1 MARKRINYRKVLQ
14 KFFAYFSL
22 TVGAIIFLIPFFWLL
37 TTSVKSGEEY
47 RAYPPRWLPPLPYSV
62 NISPFI
68 ATEEFENIPTPPG
81 LSTQS
86 WNKLLPI
93 IKDSLWTKIITLQ
106 NQTFVKIQNDDIKYQ
121 RLGNDLKTALLNG
134 ILTRII
140 NELRD
145 RISEKSPYEIIN
157 ELLLTDSLNLVKL
170 NSVWGAFLNFNPQN
184 AEWITKI
191 PLDSIW
197 NLNFT
202 PKEEEFYLAAWST
215 GVEQLHDYRWEEN
228 LKRIIDTQKPG
239 LWNGFIRFYGKELWT
254 KIISTGKSYR
264 TNRTSPEIIQQV
276 LQGLHPE
283 RLDKNLVSLYRN
295 LAISKMTVQTQNGQD
310 LALKDTLGLDGLG
323 WQTET
328 GDTLSKFNIDAKQC
342 VEMVYDFSKQK
353 SIEYHF
359 LTILPVP
366 FDSIERI
373 ILPVRGDL
381 SYHECWLSIETDGQ
395 VYRADQP
402 FEINSHAW
410 MGAIW
415 QRQIQEELKKGGL
428 TLYGQQIIEFSA
440 DTSTV
445 SSITNKNLALFR
457 LKIKQVPFLT
467 ATWRKFT
474 RNYLDTIRFVQF
486 VQFFLNSVILT
497 ILNIGA
503 QLLVCPLIA
512 YGFSRIKWPGRDFLF
527 GLVLATMMLPPQ
539 VTMIPQFLIF
549 RHLGMYDTFY
559 PLWLPSLFGTGFYI
573 FLLRQFF
580 MTIPYDYEEAAK
592 LDGCGFIRRYFNIS
606 LPLIR
611 PALAAVVIFQF
622 MATWND
628 FLRPL
633 IFLNSQEKTPL
644 PLGLFIFKIG
654 WWNQEYGLLMAAS
667 IIMLLPV
674 ILVFFL
680 AQKHFI
686 ESISLTGAK
695 G

>member
-1 MARKRINYRKVLQ
+1 MDRKRINYRKVLQ
-14 KFFAYFSL
+14 KFFVYFSL

-37 TTSVKSGEEY
+37 TTSMKSGEEY

-62 NISPFI
+62 KTSPLV
-68 ATEEFENIPTPPG
+68 ATDEFESIPTPPG
-81 LSTQS
+81 LSTDT
-86 WNKLLPI
+86 WNTILPAL
-93 IKDSLWTKIITLQ
+93 KDSLWARICSLKNPTLL
-106 NQTFVKIQNDDIKYQ
+106 KIQNDPVKYE
-121 RLGNDLKTALLNG
+121 RFGDDLKTALITG

-140 NELRD
+140 NEIRD
-145 RISEKSPYEIIN
+145 RISEKSPHEIIH
-157 ELLLTDSLNLVKL
+157 ELLLSDTLNLAKL
-170 NSVWGAFLNFNPQN
+170 ILVWGSFLTYNQQN
-184 AEWITKI
+184 NNWIEKV
-191 PLDSIW
+191 PLDSIR
-197 NLNFT
+197 NLKFT

-228 LKRIIDTQKPG
+228 LKRILDIQKPG
-239 LWNGFIRFYGKELWT
+239 RWNPFIRYYGKRLWT
-254 KIISTGKSYR
+254 NVIAKGKHYQ
-264 TNRTSPEIIQQV
+264 TTRTSPEIVQQI

-295 LAISKMTVQTQNGQD
+295 LAISKMTVQTHEGKD
-310 LALKDTLGLDGLG
+310 WALPDTLGLEGLG
-323 WQTET
+323 WQSVT
-328 GDTLSKFNIDAKQC
+328 GDTLSRFNIDAKNC
-342 VEMVYDFSKQK
+342 VEMVYDFSKQQN
-353 SIEYHF
+353 IEYQF
-359 LTILPVP
+359 FTILPIP
-366 FDSIERI
+366 FDSVERV
-373 ILPVRGDL
+373 ILPVHGDL
-381 SYHECWLSIETDGQ
+381 SFHEGWLTIETNGQ
-395 VYRADQP
+395 VFQAQKS
-402 FEINSHAW
+402 FEIISHAW

-415 QRQIQEELKKGGL
+415 QRQIQQELKKGGL

-440 DTSTV
+440 DKSAK
-445 SSITNKNLALFR
+445 SSITAENLALFR
-457 LKIKQVPFLT
+457 LNIKQVPFLT
-467 ATWRKFT
+467 ATWRKFS
-474 RNYLDTIRFVQF
+474 RNYFDTIRFVQF

-527 GLVLATMMLPPQ
+527 GVVLATMMLPPQ

-580 MTIPYDYEEAAK
+580 MTLPYDYEEAAK

-633 IFLNSQEKTPL
+633 IFLNSQNKTPL
-644 PLGLFIFKIG
+644 PLGLFIVKIG

-667 IIMLLPV
+667 VIMLLPV
-674 ILVFFL
+674 ILIFFL

>member
-1 MARKRINYRKVLQ
+1 MNKKRINYRKVLQ

-22 TVGAIIFLIPFFWLL
+22 TIGGIIFLIPFFWLL
-37 TTSVKSGEEY
+37 TTSMKSGEEY

-62 NISPFI
+62 KNSPFV
-68 ATEEFENIPTPPG
+68 ATDEFENIPTPPG
-81 LSTQS
+81 LSAQS
-86 WNKLLPI
+86 WNEILPV
-93 IKDSLWTKIITLQ
+93 IKDSLWTKIKALN
-106 NQTFVKIQNDDIKYQ
+106 NQTLRKIQNDEVKYQ
-121 RLGNDLKTALLNG
+121 RLGNDLRTVLVNG

-145 RISEKSPYEIIN
+145 RISEKSPYEVIN
-157 ELLLTDSLNLVKL
+157 ELVRTDSLDLVKL
-170 NSVWGAFLNFNPQN
+170 NSVWGIFLNFNTQN
-184 AEWITKI
+184 LDWIANL
-191 PLDSIW
+191 PGDSIR
-197 NLNFT
+197 NLKFS

-215 GVEQLHDYRWEEN
+215 GLDQIHNYRWEEN
-228 LKRIIDTQKPG
+228 LKAIIDTRMPG
-239 LWNGFIRFYGKELWT
+239 LWNDFIRFYGKALWT
-254 KIISTGKSYR
+254 RVIAAGKSYQ
-264 TNRTSPEIIQQV
+264 TNRTSPEMVQQI

-295 LAISKMTVQTQNGQD
+295 LAISKMTVQTHEGKD
-310 LALKDTLGLDGLG
+310 WALQDTLGLDGLG
-323 WQTET
+323 WQSIT
-328 GDTLSKFNIDAKQC
+328 GDTLSRFNIDAKNC
-342 VEMVYDFSKQK
+342 VEMVYDFSKQQN
-353 SIEYHF
+353 IEYQF
-359 LTILPVP
+359 FTILPIP
-366 FDSIERI
+366 FESIERI

-381 SYHECWLSIETDGQ
+381 SFHECWLTIETNGQ
-395 VYRADQP
+395 IFQAQKS
-402 FEINSHAW
+402 FEIISHAW

-415 QRQIQEELKKGGL
+415 QRQVQEELKKGGL
-428 TLYGQQIIEFSA
+428 TLYGQQIIEFSTDKSA
-440 DTSTV
+440 K
-445 SSITNKNLALFR
+445 SSITADNLALFR

-467 ATWRKFT
+467 ATWRKFS

-503 QLLVCPLIA
+503 QILVCPLIA

-549 RHLGMYDTFY
+549 RQLGMYDTFY
-559 PLWLPSLFGTGFYI
+559 PLWLPSLFGTGFFI

-633 IFLNSQEKTPL
+633 IFLNSQNKTPL

-667 IIMLLPV
+667 VIMLLPV